1 MLAGAASTGDLIAL
15 VATRAACYVLPV
27 RDAPPCD
34 LDLPARGERCE
45 VLVEYPRWSM
55 VKRRSDGSVDFIA
68 PLPCPYNYGSI
79 AGRRS
84 GDGDLLDAVVLGPRL
99 PHGTRRSLVA
109 VGVIG
114 FLDLGVHDPK
124 VICSEGPLSPR
135 QRVGLE
141 LFFRSYATFKR
152 ALAAARRQ
160 PGATCYLGW
169 LR

>member
-1 MLAGAASTGDLIAL
+1 
-15 VATRAACYVLPV
+15 V

-34 LDLPARGERCE
+34 LDLPARGERCD
-45 VLVEYPRWSM
+45 VVVEYPRWSM
-55 VKRRSDGSVDFIA
+55 IKRRSDGSLDFVA

-79 AGRRS
+79 FGRRS

-99 PHGTRRSLVA
+99 PLGATRTLVA

-124 VICSEGPLSPR
+124 VICSEGTITPG
-135 QRVGLE
+135 QRTGLE
-141 LFFRSYATFKR
+141 LFFRAYATFKR
-152 ALAAARRQ
+152 GLAAARRQ
-160 PGATCYLGW
+160 PGATRYLGW

>member
-1 MLAGAASTGDLIAL
+1 MH
-15 VATRAACYVLPV
+15 V

-45 VLVEYPRWSM
+45 VVVEYPRWSM
-55 VKRRSDGSVDFIA
+55 VKRRSDGSLDFVA

-79 AGRRS
+79 FGRRS
-84 GDGDLLDAVVLGPRL
+84 GDGDLLDVVVLGPRL
-99 PHGTRRSLVA
+99 PLGATCSLIA

-124 VICSEGPLSPR
+124 VICSEGALTSR
-135 QRVGLE
+135 QRTGLE
-141 LFFRSYATFKR
+141 LFFRAYAGFKR
-152 ALAAARRQ
+152 ALAATRGQ
-160 PGATCYLGW
+160 PGATRYLGW

>member
-1 MLAGAASTGDLIAL
+1 M
-15 VATRAACYVLPV
+15 

-34 LDLPARGERCE
+34 LDLPGRGERCE
-45 VLVEYPRWSM
+45 VVVEYPRWSM
-55 VKRRSDGSVDFIA
+55 VKRRSDGSLDFVA

-79 AGRRS
+79 FGRRS

-99 PHGTRRSLVA
+99 PLGTTHSLVA

-124 VICSEGPLSPR
+124 VICTTGQLSTR
-135 QRVGLE
+135 ERVGLE
-141 LFFRSYATFKR
+141 LFFRAYATFKQG
-152 ALAAARRQ
+152 LAAARRQ
-160 PGATCYLGW
+160 PGATRYLGW

>member
-1 MLAGAASTGDLIAL
+1 M
-15 VATRAACYVLPV
+15 

-45 VLVEYPRWSM
+45 VVVEYPRWSM
-55 VKRRSDGSVDFIA
+55 VKRRSDGTLDFVA

-79 AGRRS
+79 FGRRS

-99 PHGTRRSLVA
+99 PLGATRSLVA

-124 VICSEGPLSPR
+124 VICSDAALSTS
-135 QRVGLE
+135 QRTGLE
-141 LFFRSYATFKR
+141 LFFRAYAGFKR
-152 ALAAARRQ
+152 ALAAARGQ
-160 PGATCYLGW
+160 PGATRYLGW

>member
-1 MLAGAASTGDLIAL
+1 
-15 VATRAACYVLPV
+15 V

-34 LDLPARGERCE
+34 LDLPDRGERCE
-45 VLVEYPRWSM
+45 VVVEYPRWSM
-55 VKRRSDGSVDFIA
+55 VKRRSDGSLDFVA

-79 AGRRS
+79 FGRRS

-99 PHGTRRSLVA
+99 PLGATRSLVA

-124 VICSEGPLSPR
+124 VICISLERAAAGTLSSR
-135 QRVGLE
+135 ERTGLE
-141 LFFRSYATFKR
+141 LFFRAYAGFKQ

-160 PGATCYLGW
+160 PGATRYLGW

>member
-1 MLAGAASTGDLIAL
+1 M
-15 VATRAACYVLPV
+15 

-55 VKRRSDGSVDFIA
+55 VKRRSDGSLDFIA

-84 GDGDLLDAVVLGPRL
+84 GDGQALDAVVLGPRL
-99 PHGTRRSLVA
+99 PAGACVQLAV

-124 VICSEGPLSPR
+124 VICSEHPLSSR
-135 QRVGLE
+135 ERVGLE

-160 PGATCYLGW
+160 PEATCYLGW